1 MASPK
6 VTDALAELEKAASAN
21 RSDSSGYNKLLSTI
35 IDSSDADETLT
46 ANLTAYLESI
56 LGDSLKII
64 ASRPLLSTF
73 VSQFEKISSPDV
85 KITVGQ
91 RALDLIQPKAV
102 SFEEQDGQIK
112 YILADAYQNQ
122 EDFLASAKILQTI
135 NLDSGAKTV
144 SADDKARVW
153 IRIVRCYLEEEDP
166 TSATGYLNKIKAVL
180 PDVKD
185 KTTRLQFL
193 LSQARIL
200 DSRRSFLEASQA
212 YYQLSAES
220 AVDEEE
226 RLQALSAAI
235 VCAVLAPAGPQ
246 RGRALARLYKD
257 ERASQV
263 EEFGI
268 LEKIFLDR
276 LLSPEEVKAFASRLQ
291 EHHLARTSDGSTVL
305 DKAVLEH
312 NLLGAS
318 RLYANISIDALG
330 ELLGVDG
337 EKAEGY
343 AAQMI
348 GEGRVA
354 GYIDQVDRYI
364 FFEGEGSGQR
374 KSGMKERVV
383 GMELRRWDEGV
394 RGLAEEVERV
404 STMIQSSNPEFYA
417 QHMVH

>member
-1 MASPK
+1 MASPE
-6 VTDALAELEKAASAN
+6 VTSALSSLNSSSNNA
-21 RSDSSGYNKLLSTI
+21 SGYQELLSKILSAPTN
-35 IDSSDADETLT
+35 ETQFK
-46 ANLTAYLESI
+46 ANLSTYVESI
-56 LGDSLKII
+56 LGESVGII
-64 ASRPLLSTF
+64 ASRPLLSSF
-73 VSQFEKISSPDV
+73 LQQFAQIPSADV
-85 KITVGQ
+85 KIEVGTRVVELVQ
-91 RALDLIQPKAV
+91 SRVA
-102 SFEEQDGQIK
+102 SFEEQDAQIK
-112 YILADAYQNQ
+112 HILADAYQANEEFQ
-122 EDFLASAKILQTI
+122 QAAKVLATI
-135 NLDSGAKTV
+135 NLDSSRTA
-144 SADDKARVW
+144 SADEKAKVW
-153 IRIVRCYLEEEDP
+153 VRIVRCYLEEDDP
-166 TSATGYLNKIKAVL
+166 TSAMGYLNRIKGLL
-180 PDVKD
+180 PEVKD

-200 DSRRSFLEASQA
+200 DSQRHFLEASTA
-212 YYQLSAES
+212 YWQISTES
-220 AVDEEE
+220 SVDEEE
-226 RLQALSAAI
+226 RLQALSAAMT
-235 VCAVLAPAGPQ
+235 CAVLAPAGPA
-246 RGRALARLYKD
+246 RGRTLARLYKD
-257 ERASQV
+257 ERANQV
-263 EEFGI
+263 EEFSI

-276 LLSPEEVKAFASRLQ
+276 LLTPDEVKAFAGKLQ

-364 FFEGEGSGQR
+364 FFEGEGSGQT
-374 KSGMKERVV
+374 KTGMKERVV
-383 GMELRRWDEGV
+383 GIELRRWDEGV

-404 STMIQSSNPEFYA
+404 STMIQNSHPEFYE